1 MTRSANAFLRTVIA
15 VAVVLGAPRSAQ
27 ALSPY
32 LPLQLAPEL
41 EALVERMLVLGDEP
55 VLTRPLRVDAVLR
68 ALERGCERDPTACRR
83 VRSHLERHAATLA
96 LDHASAEVALSR
108 DGSTLA
114 ANRQGAPSDSHHHLG
129 VGAHWRPLPYVLFT
143 GGGVAYQDVVRPDGS
158 YLSVGL
164 ESVRLDAG
172 YRPHWLSPMQDSA
185 MLWSSN
191 ASAIPS
197 LTLSNDRPLTALGL
211 SYELFAGLMSDS
223 DHIAWKGGYT
233 SGRPAIAGTHLSVR
247 PVPWL
252 ALGASRT
259 IQFGGGARG
268 GRSLLAFARAFVN
281 PSGNDNTHD
290 GLDSD
295 QEFGNQLASVSARLT
310 LPGPLPVALYGEFA
324 GEDTSH
330 YSNWRLGNA
339 ALSLGLYLPALPLGS
354 DATYEYSGWQNGW
367 YAHHVYGDG
376 YVNDGAPAGHWFANL
391 DGGEAVGGSA
401 HTLSINTLLGE
412 GGLLTLRARLIRFA
426 SYAARATGTGWELS
440 ARCGRALGAGL
451 AGLEVGGGRTP
462 LGEAQATARL
472 YLRW

>member
-1 MTRSANAFLRTVIA
+1 MGSASAVLRTMIA

-27 ALSPY
+27 GLSPY

-55 VLTRPLRVDAVLR
+55 VLTRPVRVDAVLR
-68 ALERGCERDPTACRR
+68 ALERGCARDPAACRV
-83 VRSHLERHAATLA
+83 VRQHLERHAAA
-96 LDHASAEVALSR
+96 FAFDHASAEVALAR

-114 ANRQGAPSDSHHHLG
+114 ANRQGAAGDSHHHLSA
-129 VGAHWRPLPYVLFT
+129 GAHWRPLPYVLVT
-143 GGGVAYQDVVRPDGS
+143 GGGVAYQGAVRPDGS

-172 YRPHWLSPMQDSA
+172 YRAQWLSPMQDSA

-197 LTLSNDRPLTALGL
+197 ITLSNDRPLTALGL

-223 DHIAWKGGYT
+223 DHILWKGGYT
-233 SGRPAIAGTHLSVR
+233 SGRPSIVGTHLSVR

-252 ALGASRT
+252 ALGATRT

-268 GRSLLAFARAFVN
+268 GRSLRDFARAFVD

-295 QEFGNQLASVSARLT
+295 QEFGNQLAAVSARLT
-310 LPGPLPVALYGEFA
+310 LPGPLPLALYGEFA
-324 GEDTSH
+324 GEDTSRAT
-330 YSNWRLGNA
+330 NWRLGNA
-339 ALSLGLYLPALPLGS
+339 ALSLGLYLPSLPLGS

-367 YAHHVYGDG
+367 YVHHVYQDG
-376 YVNDGAPAGHWFANL
+376 YVNEGAPVGHWFANL
-391 DGGEAVGGSA
+391 SGGEAVGGSA
-401 HTLSINTLLGE
+401 HTLAINTLLGE
-412 GGLLTLRARLIRFA
+412 GGLLSLRARVIRFA
-426 SYAARATGTGWELS
+426 SYAAPGTGTGWQLA
-440 ARCGRALGAGL
+440 ARYGQALGSGL
-451 AGLEVGGGRTP
+451 AGLALCGGRTP
-462 LGEAQATARL
+462 KGEAQATASL